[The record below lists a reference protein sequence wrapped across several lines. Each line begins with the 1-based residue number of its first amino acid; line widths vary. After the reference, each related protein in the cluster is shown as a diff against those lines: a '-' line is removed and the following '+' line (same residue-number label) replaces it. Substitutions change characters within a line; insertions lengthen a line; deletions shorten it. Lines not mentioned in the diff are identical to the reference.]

1 VIAMKNRFTYSVGL
15 AFSDAGTQEAVTEES
30 RHRIRIRLLL
40 WTLGWSLL
48 TYAAMLL
55 YWLAVI
61 PLAGLI
67 AANVLFYI
75 RSYLRMHDL
84 CHAYSTKNWVVRFL
98 PNALFANPVWGG
110 VEPFITTHNQ
120 HHKYLGTDQ
129 DPWLPFYEGHP
140 LRALFFNMLEP
151 EVNLTNFIRQKGVSR
166 ALATNLAFDLA
177 RHGTN
182 LFFFQGA
189 YLTHMIVQRLC
200 HGTGVFLFNYPMH
213 RETFSRTAPLGSWNR
228 EREILPFAPFLQIF
242 FGKALVDAAMYHNR
256 HHIVGNILVPSHR
269 YAMLSDEGPY
279 TRYTHTWPLAQVQ
292 HVPSGPMGQL
302 E

>member
-1 VIAMKNRFTYSVGL
+1 MHELFDRAAGL
-15 AFSDAGTQEAVTEES
+15 AFSDQGERAAVTEDS
-30 RHRIRIRLLL
+30 RRATRNRLLL
-40 WTLGWSLL
+40 WTLGWSTL
-48 TYAAMLL
+48 TYVAMLL
-55 YWLAVI
+55 YFFAIV
-61 PLAGLI
+61 PLSVLI

-84 CHAYSTKNWVVRFL
+84 CHAFSTKNPLVRFL
-98 PNALFANPVWGG
+98 PNILFANPVWGG

-129 DPWLPFYEGHP
+129 DPWLPFYAGHP
-140 LRALFFNMLEP
+140 LRAWFFNMIEP
-151 EVNLTNFIRQKGVSR
+151 EVNLYNYVSQKGISR
-166 ALATNLAFDLA
+166 NLAANLVLDVL

-189 YLTHMIVQRLC
+189 YLTHMIVQRVC

-213 RETFSRTAPLGSWNR
+213 RESFSRTAPLGSWNR
-228 EREILPFAPFLQIF
+228 EKEIAPFAPVLKIF
-242 FGKALVDAAMYHNR
+242 FGKALVDAGMYHNR
-256 HHIVGNILVPSHR
+256 HHILGNILVPSHR

-279 TRYTHTWPLAQVQ
+279 TRYTSVWPLATVQ
-292 HVPSGPMGQL
+292 HVPIGPKGHL

>member
-1 VIAMKNRFTYSVGL
+1 MHPRFDRAVGL
-15 AFSDAGTQEAVTEES
+15 AFAQSGASGDITADTRRYTRGT
-30 RHRIRIRLLL
+30 LLL
-40 WTLGWSLL
+40 WTLGWSAL
-48 TYAAMLL
+48 TYLAMVL
-55 YWLAVI
+55 YYLEVI
-61 PLAGLI
+61 PLAGLV

-84 CHAYSTKNWVVRFL
+84 CHAFSTKNWVVRFL

-129 DPWLPFYEGHP
+129 DPWLPFYAGHP
-140 LRALFFNMLEP
+140 LRALFFNMIEP
-151 EVNLTNFIRQKGVSR
+151 EVNLYNFIRQRGVSR
-166 ALATNLAFDLA
+166 QLRQNLVFDVS
-177 RHGTN
+177 RHGLN
-182 LFFFQGA
+182 LLVFGAA

-213 RETFSRTAPLGSWNR
+213 RESFSRSAPLGSWNR
-228 EREILPFAPFLQIF
+228 EREVAPFAPLARWL
-242 FGKALVDAAMYHNR
+242 FGQALVDAAMYHNR

-279 TRYTHTWPLAQVQ
+279 TRYTRAWPLAEVQ
-292 HVPSGPMGQL
+292 HVASGPKGHL
-302 E
+302 G